1 VCDYVCEVKMRFYQQ
16 EIIQAEA
23 CNNGCW
29 INLEDVK
36 VRQEE
41 KSDH

>member
-1 VCDYVCEVKMRFYQQ
+1 MKFCQQ
-16 EIIQAEA
+16 EIIQAEV
-23 CNNGCW
+23 CSNSCW

-41 KSDH
+41 KSDHRTKAIF